1 MATLYLPVVSFLR
14 DFEPLLARIA
24 PGSAPSRRDSTRK
37 VGCRACDGVHLT
49 AQLDPAIR
57 LAEDE
62 VQHLLLV
69 WMHLLKTVDT
79 TMLRYL

>member
-1 MATLYLPVVSFLR
+1 MVC
-14 DFEPLLARIA
+14 
-24 PGSAPSRRDSTRK
+24 K
-37 VGCRACDGVHLT
+37 LT